1 MTSFQAAFGAD
12 KIEIPLGKVH
22 IVRDRCK
29 GCGYCIKYCPRE
41 VLEVSDE
48 LNDKGYYFPQVKDE
62 DACLNCGLCELIC
75 PEFAIW
81 STLEGNVKAKL
92 TKEAVDE
99 SL

>member
-48 LNDKGYYFPQVKDE
+48 LNGKGYYFPQVKDE

-81 STLEGNVKAKL
+81 STLEGYVKPKL
-92 TKEAVDE
+92 TKVVVNE

>member
-12 KIEIPLGKVH
+12 KIEIPLGNVH
-22 IVRDRCK
+22 IVKDRCK

-41 VLEVSDE
+41 VLEVSDK
-48 LNDKGYYFPQVKDE
+48 LNGKGYYLPQVKDE

-81 STLEGNVKAKL
+81 STLEGYVKPKL
-92 TKEAVDE
+92 TKVVVNE

>member
-1 MTSFQAAFGAD
+1 MTSIQAAFGAD

-22 IVRDRCK
+22 IVKDRCK

-41 VLEVSDE
+41 VLEFSDE
-48 LNDKGYYFPQVKDE
+48 LNGKGYYFPQVKDE

-81 STLEGNVKAKL
+81 STLEGYVKPKL
-92 TKEAVDE
+92 TKVVVNEF
-99 SL
+99 L

>member
-1 MTSFQAAFGAD
+1 MTSFQAPFGAD

-22 IVRDRCK
+22 IIRDRCK

-81 STLEGNVKAKL
+81 STLEGYTKPKL
-92 TKEAVDE
+92 TKVVVNE

>member
-22 IVRDRCK
+22 IVRNRCK

-48 LNDKGYYFPQVKDE
+48 LNSKGYYFPQEDE
-62 DACLNCGLCELIC
+62 DACLNCDLCELIC

-81 STLEGNVKAKL
+81 STLEGYVKPKL
-92 TKEAVDE
+92 KKVVVNEF
-99 SL
+99 L

>member
-22 IVRDRCK
+22 IVKDRCK

-41 VLEVSDE
+41 VLEFSDE
-48 LNDKGYYFPQVKDE
+48 LNSKGYYFPQVKDE
-62 DACLNCGLCELIC
+62 DGCLNCDLCELIC

-81 STLEGNVKAKL
+81 STLEGYVKPKL
-92 TKEAVDE
+92 TKVVVNEF
-99 SL
+99 L